1 MKTGCGHGIFKKK
14 HLIGILF
21 VIIISIS
28 GDLQASLNRMM
39 GPNLITSW
47 SSSYL
52 IIDSGSATVND
63 KSAWTSATAVGWFFD
78 YKTTPHVSFRTSWF
92 CFPSFINKDY
102 DNFNRDNREVN
113 LHDIGFSL
121 LRHFNISDIDLWFGS
136 GIYWQFSTFSNINS
150 YTLYATLSFGID
162 YEITDGLY
170 LCPEIVTGLGM
181 KLIKRSEQDKVEIEV
196 PTGSNFSS
204 NGFVVF
210 FKLGV
215 AKAF

>member
-1 MKTGCGHGIFKKK
+1 MKANCDSRIIKKQY
-14 HLIGILF
+14 LIGILL

-28 GDLQASLNRMM
+28 GDSQAALNRMM
-39 GPNLITSW
+39 GPNFIASW

-63 KSAWTSATAVGWFFD
+63 KSEWTYATAMGWFLD
-78 YKTTPHVSFRTSWF
+78 YKTTPHISFRTSWF
-92 CFPSFINKDY
+92 CFPSFINKDF

-113 LHDIGFSL
+113 LHDIGFSI
-121 LRHFNISDIDLWFGS
+121 LRHFNNTDIDLWFGS
-136 GIYWQFSTFSNINS
+136 GIYWQFSTFGDINS
-150 YTLYATLSFGID
+150 YTIYATLSFGLDSEI
-162 YEITDGLY
+162 YEDIY